1 MTRPLRRLMA
11 GTLVGFIA
19 AGCASSGKTEITPST
34 GPAPTVN
41 PDFRVDPALAQLGG
55 SVFQNQ
61 GCYMCHR
68 IGDGRAAGPD
78 LFGVTER
85 RTIDWL
91 TKFLKNTD
99 EMLNTDEV
107 AQALLVEYS
116 RQRMPTIALT
126 DQQIQGLI
134 HYLQD
139 SANKLRSRAGE

>member
-11 GTLVGFIA
+11 GTFVCFIA
-19 AGCASSGKTEITPST
+19 AGCGSAGKPEITT

-41 PDFRVDPALAQLGG
+41 ADFRVDATLASMGG
-55 SVFQNQ
+55 SVYQNK

-85 RTIDWL
+85 RTIEWL
-91 TKFLKNTD
+91 TSFLKNTD
-99 EMLNTDEV
+99 EMLNSDDI
-107 AQALLVEYS
+107 AKGLLAEYQH
-116 RQRMPTIALT
+116 QRMPNIPMT

>member
-1 MTRPLRRLMA
+1 MA

-19 AGCASSGKTEITPST
+19 AGCASSGKTEITS

-41 PDFRVDPALAQLGG
+41 ADFRVDATLAQLGG
-55 SVFQNQ
+55 SVYQNK

-85 RTIDWL
+85 RPIEWL
-91 TKFLKNTD
+91 TKFLKDTD
-99 EMLNTDEV
+99 DMLNSDDV
-107 AQALLVEYS
+107 AKALLAEFHH
-116 RQRMPTIALT
+116 QRMPNIPMT

-139 SANKLRSRAGE
+139 TANKMRSRAGE